1 MYTCYS
7 SAVMVPFGW
16 AICLQWGMSVVDVA
30 GNMQEEFVQAVWTVH
45 TYILTCVWDNGF
57 YIGSYCMYYLY
68 IIKYVCMYVR
78 MYVCMYVCMYSQHC
92 LYELGQQVL
101 I

>member
-45 TYILTCVWDNGF
+45 TYILTLNNEF
-57 YIGSYCMYYLY
+57 YIGSYCVYHLY
-68 IIKYVCMYVR
+68 ILT
-78 MYVCMYVCMYSQHC
+78 YVCMYVCMC
-92 LYELGQQVL
+92 M
-101 I
+101 